1 MIRYHASWL
10 LPISMPAVRDGTVV
24 VDEHGRIAYVGP
36 RDAAPAGE
44 DRDLGAAVL
53 MPGLINVHSHLELT
67 AMRGF
72 LEDLPFREWIL
83 RLHRS
88 KRAVL
93 TDERLLNS
101 ACAGIAEGLLAG
113 ITTYAD
119 TCDTGVA
126 IDAMIA
132 MGVRGRMYQEVFGP
146 DQESWT
152 AEFDGLRVKVERL
165 RERANGGG
173 VDALVDVGISPHAP
187 YTVCDELFS
196 ASARYAAAERLPMA
210 VHIAESEEEHA
221 LVCEGSGVFAEG
233 LRERGIQVAP
243 RAASPVRL
251 LARLGVLETKPLL
264 IHCLRVD
271 DEDLR
276 LIAQSGSSVAHC
288 PVANAKLGHGIA
300 PVARMLEMGIDVALG
315 SDSVAANNRMDL
327 LEEARIACLM
337 QRAALR
343 SPAALPP
350 QVVIEMATLT
360 SARVLGLEERVGSLE
375 RGKDA
380 DLAAFSLE
388 SLRGQPVEDPCSALV
403 FSLGGSR
410 ARLVTVRGR
419 ELVREGELVAHD
431 AGLLA
436 AEVVKVGRELQ
447 RWLVDHP
454 FLRTARRP

>member
-10 LPISMPAVRDGTVV
+10 LPISMPAVRNGTVV
-24 VDEHGRIAYVGP
+24 VDEQGRIAYVGP
-36 RDAAPAGE
+36 SDAAPPGE
-44 DRDLGAAVL
+44 DRNLGAAVL

-88 KRAVL
+88 KSAVL
-93 TDERLLNS
+93 TEERLLHS

-126 IDAMIA
+126 MSAMLA

-146 DQESWT
+146 DPESWR
-152 AEFDGLRVKVERL
+152 AELDGLHGKVEAL
-165 RERANGGG
+165 RHPGNASG
-173 VDALVDVGISPHAP
+173 VDPLVDVGISPHAP
-187 YTVCDELFS
+187 YTVCDDLFA
-196 ASARYAAAERLPMA
+196 ASARYAVEERLPMA
-210 VHIAESEEEHA
+210 VHIAESEEEHT
-221 LVCEGSGVFAEG
+221 LVCEGKGVFAEG
-233 LRERGIQVAP
+233 LRRRGIEVSP
-243 RAASPVRL
+243 RALSPVRL

-271 DEDLR
+271 EEDLR
-276 LIAQSGSSVAHC
+276 LIAESGSAVAHC

-300 PVARMLEMGIDVALG
+300 PVARMLEKGIEVALG

-337 QRAALR
+337 QRAVLR

-350 QVVIEMATLT
+350 PVVIAMATLA
-360 SARVLGLEERVGSLE
+360 SARVLGLEKRVGSLE

-419 ELVREGELVAHD
+419 ELVRDGELVAHD
-431 AGLLA
+431 AGSLA
-436 AEVVKVGRELQ
+436 TEVGKVGRELR
-447 RWLVDHP
+447 RWLVEHP
-454 FLRTARRP
+454 TLETSPHP

>member
-1 MIRYHASWL
+1 MIRYHAGWL
-10 LPISMPAVRDGTVV
+10 LPISIPAVRDGTVV

-36 RDAAPAGE
+36 RGAAPPGE

-72 LEDLPFREWIL
+72 LENLPFREWIL

-93 TDERLLNS
+93 TEERLLHS

-126 IDAMIA
+126 MSAMLA

-146 DQESWT
+146 DTESWLP
-152 AEFDGLRVKVERL
+152 ELDGLRVKVDRL
-165 RERANGGG
+165 RELGNGSG
-173 VDALVDVGISPHAP
+173 VDGLVDVGISPHAP
-187 YTVCDELFS
+187 YTVCDDLFA
-196 ASARYAAAERLPMA
+196 ASARYAAEERLPMA
-210 VHIAESEEEHA
+210 VHIAESQEEHA
-221 LVCEGSGVFAEG
+221 LVCEGRGLFAEG
-233 LRERGIQVAP
+233 LRQRGIPVSP

-271 DEDLR
+271 EDDLR
-276 LIAQSGSSVAHC
+276 LIAQSGSTVAHC

-327 LEEARIACLM
+327 LEEARVACLM
-337 QRAALR
+337 QRAVLR

-350 QVVIEMATLT
+350 QVVIEMATRT
-360 SARVLGLEERVGSLE
+360 PARVLGLEERVGSLE

-388 SLRGQPVEDPCSALV
+388 PLRGQPVEDPCSALV

-419 ELVREGELVAHD
+419 ELVRDGELVAHD
-431 AGLLA
+431 ASLLA
-436 AEVVKVGRELQ
+436 TEMVRVGQELR

-454 FLRTARRP
+454 SLETVPRP